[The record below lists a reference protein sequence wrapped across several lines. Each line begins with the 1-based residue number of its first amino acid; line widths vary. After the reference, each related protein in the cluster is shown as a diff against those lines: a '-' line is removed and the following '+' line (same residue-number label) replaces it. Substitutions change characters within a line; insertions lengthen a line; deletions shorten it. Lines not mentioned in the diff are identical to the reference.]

1 MGQGPPENIQRID
14 GKMISNPKKSIISYK
29 RHFSLEQLNN
39 KIRLD
44 NFHCHIDEYNNY
56 LFNEALRSQNDQ
68 MALTWI
74 LRERTTGTIAAYM
87 SLIADAIKLTATEKE
102 LHQLSYP
109 FKTVPAMKIA
119 KLAVSASF
127 QEKYRGIG
135 SLMVDMAIQIADSCN
150 EQLFAC
156 RFITVD
162 ADIEHNETVIKFYQK
177 NGFIPNEETNTRN
190 RKTISMRRDILFKA
204 KS

>member
-1 MGQGPPENIQRID
+1 M
-14 GKMISNPKKSIISYK
+14 NPTAKKSIISAK
-29 RHFSLEQLNN
+29 RLFSLEQLND

-44 NFHCHIDEYNNY
+44 SFHCQIDEYNNY
-56 LFNEALRSQNDQ
+56 LFNEALRSQDDQ
-68 MALTWI
+68 MALTWL
-74 LRERTTGTIAAYM
+74 LRERITGTIAAYM

-119 KLAVSASF
+119 KLAVSTSF
-127 QEKYRGIG
+127 QDKYKGIG
-135 SLMVDMAIQIADSCN
+135 SLMVDMAIQIAESCN
-150 EQLFAC
+150 EQHFAC

-177 NGFIPNEETNTRN
+177 NGFIPNEETIGKH
-190 RKTISMRRDILFKA
+190 RKTISMRRDILFKI
-204 KS
+204 